1 MSTLNDGRASRTHP
15 SSIYQS
21 AINMMQLTL
30 PGAALVLYGDELG
43 LHESAVPADSA
54 FALRQSGLVSAP

>member
-1 MSTLNDGRASRTHP
+1 
-15 SSIYQS
+15 
-21 AINMMQLTL
+21 MMQLTL